1 MKKSEKKK
9 KHTIWKWG
17 SIFLVLCIA
26 VAGLCFSLGD
36 KSDAAE
42 GLYLT
47 CDGYQLNAQ
56 TAYQMKNRQATLILG
71 SEDSPIYAD
80 PNLYEI
86 KWSIETGKDIAD
98 IQQGS
103 SQIYGIVTAKNP
115 GEVTVLATVYNK
127 VASGL
132 GPVIGSVTCKIQVV
146 FAVDTSQNDN
156 VFKKPYEDSQDKA
169 IFLRTTDKSVP
180 LTLNYGKSSE
190 AQWTVANSE
199 VAEVSATGVVTPKGA
214 GMTKITATYT
224 PKDSPE
230 ITYSTTI
237 DVYVYPSISETD
249 SNYGNL
255 KTIKMDTGGTIY
267 TDANFMNN
275 IEGIKN
281 KMDWVIKRDSGGTE
295 EVIAD
300 SLTKKSDLIEISPE
314 SSRSNQLRVTAKAG
328 LYRVYFYPH
337 GAYESEQK
345 YIDEDVYAPTVLNL
359 YVYASPNDYK
369 ETIAIGDTYDIAKA
383 FNLSTEEFLK
393 YFEVQPKDFKNYASY
408 KDGVITALDKN
419 SQVTTKVNAEVTVRP
434 EYESY
439 IRSLL
444 PDNSTVMDKGYFNI
458 EITIADVFKLN
469 QNYITVYKG
478 SETNLSA
485 YFNDTQVLEVE
496 WSSSDPDYATVD
508 ETGKVTAKKV
518 TTDDVVITAVYRN
531 GAGSPTAKCMVR
543 IVDTPN
549 KFDIDPANA
558 KLNVGES
565 IVVKIKGNPDVS
577 QVPTSWWSYDNRY
590 VNVEFDNN
598 GKTATITAKAPTGDG
613 STTEVVF
620 NNPNTDEKDDPRCKI
635 TIVVPYETIKLT
647 EENLTM
653 KVGATH
659 QLKYT
664 YTPNNVTDKT
674 PEWTSL
680 DTNVVTVDENG
691 YLTAVNPG
699 TTIVMLSPKYNPNK
713 VYAQC
718 TVTVVSKCE
727 EITLTPNELTLNVGD
742 TQYVDVALAPE
753 GCNSELTIEVG
764 DENILDYEY
773 KPNNRIINI
782 TGKKAGVTTINVG
795 ADDATRKSIK
805 VTVLQPCND
814 LAFSPNAYE
823 MIAGETYTP
832 NLVKTPDDSTDAI
845 TWVSYNPDIADV
857 DEKGVITAKKT
868 GVTFIQATSASGRVA
883 VIQITVKET
892 LTAVTLKPE
901 KATIEVGESMTL
913 TPDFLPA
920 AAYDKSMEWSVADPS
935 IAKLENQ
942 GESSVKVTG
951 LKGGITL
958 IKGVAKSGGFVVS
971 CLLTV
976 TEKSTSVEVNPTSKF
991 LQKGKRFTIKA
1002 TVTSATATNKS
1013 VKWKSSKKSV
1023 ASVTSKGVVKG
1034 KKIGTAYITATA
1046 KDGSGAFARC
1056 KVRVVRKVTKI
1067 TLNKYTAKLLVGKTL
1082 KLKAKVH
1089 PKKATI
1095 KSVAWSSSDNSI
1107 ATVDASGRVQGLAAG
1122 MVKIRAK
1129 AKDGSGKSAVCLIT
1143 VSDPIPATGVDVT
1156 NNDLIVAK
1164 GRQIQSGITIAPS
1177 NSTDKIKY
1185 YSDNPAVARI
1195 NKRGKIYANRVG
1207 QATVYG
1213 ETSNGQVGYADVL
1226 VVTLNRRSLPLRLY
1240 DTETLRVNEISTGV
1254 TWHSQNPL
1262 IASVDSTGKVVG
1274 RRRGVTRI
1282 YATVRGLKLSC
1293 KVTVSDING

>member
-26 VAGLCFSLGD
+26 VAGLCFCLGD

-782 TGKKAGVTTINVG
+782 TGKKAGVTTI
-795 ADDATRKSIK
+795 
-805 VTVLQPCND
+805 
-814 LAFSPNAYE
+814 
-823 MIAGETYTP
+823 
-832 NLVKTPDDSTDAI
+832 
-845 TWVSYNPDIADV
+845 
-857 DEKGVITAKKT
+857 
-868 GVTFIQATSASGRVA
+868 
-883 VIQITVKET
+883 
-892 LTAVTLKPE
+892 
-901 KATIEVGESMTL
+901 
-913 TPDFLPA
+913 
-920 AAYDKSMEWSVADPS
+920 
-935 IAKLENQ
+935 
-942 GESSVKVTG
+942 
-951 LKGGITL
+951 
-958 IKGVAKSGGFVVS
+958 
-971 CLLTV
+971 
-976 TEKSTSVEVNPTSKF
+976 
-991 LQKGKRFTIKA
+991 
-1002 TVTSATATNKS
+1002 
-1013 VKWKSSKKSV
+1013 
-1023 ASVTSKGVVKG
+1023 
-1034 KKIGTAYITATA
+1034 
-1046 KDGSGAFARC
+1046 
-1056 KVRVVRKVTKI
+1056 
-1067 TLNKYTAKLLVGKTL
+1067 
-1082 KLKAKVH
+1082 
-1089 PKKATI
+1089 
-1095 KSVAWSSSDNSI
+1095 
-1107 ATVDASGRVQGLAAG
+1107 
-1122 MVKIRAK
+1122 
-1129 AKDGSGKSAVCLIT
+1129 
-1143 VSDPIPATGVDVT
+1143 
-1156 NNDLIVAK
+1156 
-1164 GRQIQSGITIAPS
+1164 
-1177 NSTDKIKY
+1177 
-1185 YSDNPAVARI
+1185 
-1195 NKRGKIYANRVG
+1195 IYF
-1207 QATVYG
+1207 
-1213 ETSNGQVGYADVL
+1213 
-1226 VVTLNRRSLPLRLY
+1226 
-1240 DTETLRVNEISTGV
+1240 
-1254 TWHSQNPL
+1254 
-1262 IASVDSTGKVVG
+1262 
-1274 RRRGVTRI
+1274 
-1282 YATVRGLKLSC
+1282 
-1293 KVTVSDING
+1293 

>member
-1 MKKSEKKK
+1 MKNNMKKRKKR
-9 KHTIWKWG
+9 IWKWS
-17 SIFLVLCIA
+17 SIFFLLCIL
-26 VAGLCFSLGD
+26 VAGFCYYMGD
-36 KSDAAE
+36 RSDAAE

-86 KWSIETGKDIAD
+86 KWTIETGKDIAK

-169 IFLRTTDKSVP
+169 IFLRTADKPVP
-180 LTLNYGKSSE
+180 LSLNYGSSSE

-199 VAEVSATGVVTPKGA
+199 VAEVSADGVVTPKGA

-230 ITYSTTI
+230 ITYSATI

-267 TDANFMNN
+267 TDANFINN

-281 KMDWVIKRDSGGTE
+281 KMDWVIKRDNGGSE

-300 SLTKKSDLIEISPE
+300 SLTKKSDLIEISSE
-314 SSRSNQLRVTAKAG
+314 SSRSNQLRVDAKAG

-419 SQVTTKVNAEVTVRP
+419 SQITTKVNAEVKVRS
-434 EYESY
+434 EYEAY

-444 PDNSTVMDKGYFNI
+444 PANSTVMDKGYFNI

-478 SETNLSA
+478 SETSLSA
-485 YFNDTQVLEVE
+485 YFNDKQVLDVE
-496 WSSSDPDYATVD
+496 WTSSDPDYATVD

-577 QVPTSWWSYDNRY
+577 QVPTSWWSYDTRY
-590 VNVEFDNN
+590 VDVELDNS

-613 STTEVVF
+613 STTEIVF

-635 TIVVPYETIKLT
+635 TIVVPYESIKLT
-647 EENLTM
+647 EENLKM
-653 KVGATH
+653 KVESTH

-680 DTNVVTVDENG
+680 DTNIVTVDENG
-691 YLTAVNPG
+691 YLTAINPG
-699 TTIVMLSPKYNPNK
+699 TTIVMLSPQYNPNK
-713 VYAQC
+713 VYSQC

-727 EITLTPNELTLNVGD
+727 GITLTPDEMTLNVGE
-742 TQYVDVALAPE
+742 TQYVDVALAPA
-753 GCNSELTIEVG
+753 GCDSDLKIEVG
-764 DENILDYEY
+764 DEDLLDYEY
-773 KPNNRIINI
+773 KANNRIINI
-782 TGKKAGVTTINVG
+782 TGKKAGVTTVNVG
-795 ADDATRKSIK
+795 ADDATRKAIK
-805 VTVLQPCND
+805 VTILQPCSD

-832 NLVKTPDDSTDAI
+832 KLVKTPEDSTDEI
-845 TWVSYNPDIADV
+845 TWTSYNPEIADV
-857 DEKGVITAKKT
+857 DEKGVITAKKA
-868 GVTFIQATSASGRVA
+868 GVTFIQATSSSGRVA

-892 LTAVTLKPE
+892 LTAVTLKPD

-920 AAYDKSMEWSVADPS
+920 AAFDKSMDWS
-935 IAKLENQ
+935 IADSSIAQLDKQ

-976 TEKSTSVEVNPTSKF
+976 TEKSTSVEVDPTSKY
-991 LQKGKRFTIKA
+991 LQKGKKFTIKA
-1002 TVTSATATNKS
+1002 TVTSATATDKS
-1013 VKWKSSKKSV
+1013 VKWKSTKKSV
-1023 ASVTSKGVVKG
+1023 ASVTSKGVIKG
-1034 KKIGTAYITATA
+1034 KKVGTAYIVATA
-1046 KDGSGAFARC
+1046 RDGSGASARC

-1089 PKKATI
+1089 PKNATI

-1107 ATVDASGRVQGLAAG
+1107 ATVDSSGRVQGLAAG

-1143 VSDPIPATGVDVT
+1143 VSEPIPATGVDVT
-1156 NNDLIVAK
+1156 NNELIVAK
-1164 GRQIQSGITIAPS
+1164 GRQIQSGITIAPA
-1177 NSTDKIKY
+1177 NSTDKIRY
-1185 YSDNPAVARI
+1185 YSDNKAVARI
-1195 NKRGKIYANRVG
+1195 NKRGKIYANKVG

-1226 VVTLNRRSLPLRLY
+1226 VVTMNRRSLPLRLY

-1262 IASVDSTGKVVG
+1262 IASVDSTGKVIG
-1274 RRRGVTRI
+1274 RQRGVTRI

-1293 KVTVSDING
+1293 KVTVSDIQ